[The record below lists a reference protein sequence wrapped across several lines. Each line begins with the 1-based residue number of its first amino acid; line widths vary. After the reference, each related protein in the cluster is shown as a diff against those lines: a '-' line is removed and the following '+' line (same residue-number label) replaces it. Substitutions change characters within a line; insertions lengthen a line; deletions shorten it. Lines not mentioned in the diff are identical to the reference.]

1 MIVKMLQV
9 GPIMTNCYIVGC
21 EETKQGAIIDPGGN
35 GERILAE
42 VQRLGLEIKY
52 VINTHGHFDH
62 TLANEEVMEGLKESQ
77 QQPPLLAIHE
87 ADAPMLKS
95 SGGALLFGMRNF
107 SSPAA
112 DMYLKEGD
120 VLTLGQVKL
129 KVLYTPG
136 HSMGSVSLLNEEEKA
151 VFDGDVLFNMGIG
164 RTDLAGG
171 SFETLMDSI
180 RNKLLTLPD
189 ETVVYSGH
197 GLTTTIGR
205 ERAGN
210 PFLTGRWF

>member
-21 EETKQGAIIDPGGN
+21 EETKEGAIIDPGGD
-35 GERILAE
+35 GVRILAK
-42 VQRLGLEIKY
+42 VRQLGLEIKY
-52 VINTHGHFDH
+52 VVNTHCHFDH
-62 TLANEEVMEGLKESQ
+62 MLANKEVIEGLAESQ
-77 QQPPLLAIHE
+77 QQPPLLAIHRAE
-87 ADAPMLKS
+87 EPVLKS
-95 SGGALLFGMRNF
+95 GGGAALFGLRGF
-107 SSPAA
+107 PSPPA
-112 DMYLKEGD
+112 DTYLEEGD

-129 KVLYTPG
+129 KVLHTPG

-164 RTDLAGG
+164 RTDLPGG
-171 SFETLMDSI
+171 SSETLMDSI

-189 ETVVYSGH
+189 DTIVYSGH
-197 GLTTTIGR
+197 GPVTTIGR

>member
-1 MIVKMLQV
+1 LIVEMLQV
-9 GPIMTNCYIVGC
+9 GLIMTNCYIVGC

-35 GERILAE
+35 GENILSK
-42 VQRLGLEIKY
+42 VRQLGLEIKY
-52 VINTHGHFDH
+52 VINTHCHFDH
-62 TLANEEVMEGLKESQ
+62 CVANREVIEGLKERQ
-77 QQPPLLAIHE
+77 QQPPLLAIHRAE
-87 ADAPMLKS
+87 EPVLKS
-95 SGGALLFGMRNF
+95 GGGAALFGLRGF
-107 SSPAA
+107 SSPPP
-112 DMYLKEGD
+112 DIYLEEGD
-120 VLTLGQVKL
+120 LLTLGQLKL

-164 RTDLAGG
+164 RTDLTGG
-171 SFETLMDSI
+171 SLETLMDSI

-189 ETVVYSGH
+189 DTVVYSGH
-197 GLTTTIGR
+197 GPATTIGR

>member
-21 EETKQGAIIDPGGN
+21 EETQQGAIIDPGGD

-42 VQRLGLEIKY
+42 VRQLGLEIKY

-62 TLANEEVMEGLKESQ
+62 TLANREVIEGLTESQ
-77 QQPPLLAIHE
+77 RQPPLLAIHQ

-95 SGGALLFGMRNF
+95 GGGAALFGLRGF
-107 SSPAA
+107 SSPPA
-112 DMYLKEGD
+112 DMYLEEGD

-151 VFDGDVLFNMGIG
+151 VFDGDVLFNGSVG
-164 RTDLAGG
+164 RADLTGG
-171 SFETLMDSI
+171 DFETLMDSI

-189 ETVVYSGH
+189 DTVVYSGH

>member
-1 MIVKMLQV
+1 MLQV

-35 GERILAE
+35 GDRILAE
-42 VQRLGLEIKY
+42 VRQLGLEIKY

-62 TLANEEVMEGLKESQ
+62 TLANREVMENLKKRQ
-77 QQPPLLAIHE
+77 KQPPLLAIHRAE
-87 ADAPMLKS
+87 EPMLKS
-95 SGGALLFGMRNF
+95 GGGAALFGLKGF
-107 SSPAA
+107 SSPPV
-112 DMYLKEGD
+112 DLYLEEGD

-136 HSMGSVSLLNEEEKA
+136 HSVGSVSLLNEREKA

-164 RTDLAGG
+164 RTDLTGG
-171 SFETLMDSI
+171 DFETLMDSI
-180 RNKLLTLPD
+180 RNKLLALPD
-189 ETVVYSGH
+189 DTVVYSGH
-197 GLTTTIGR
+197 GPATTIGR

-210 PFLTGRWF
+210 PFLTGRWP